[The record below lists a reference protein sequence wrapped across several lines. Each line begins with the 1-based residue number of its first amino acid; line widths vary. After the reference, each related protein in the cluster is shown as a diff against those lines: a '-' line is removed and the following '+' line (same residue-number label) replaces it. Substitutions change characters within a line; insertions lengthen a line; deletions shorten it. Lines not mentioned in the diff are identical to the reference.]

1 MGSIYETG
9 RSLPAK
15 RKNDLHQQNY
25 FLQVCFLGSFGS
37 ETHHRP
43 VVDLQVV
50 CGAALAGVQGK
61 GVNGHLDGLLW
72 GGVQDPAAGG
82 KLGVGA
88 GEGRRGQVLHAGGG
102 IQSPAAEH

>member
-1 MGSIYETG
+1 MRLAEV
-9 RSLPAK
+9 SLQREK
-15 RKNDLHQQNY
+15 MTCISKIILCS
-25 FLQVCFLGSFGS
+25 VCFLGPFGS

-61 GVNGHLDGLLW
+61 GVNGHLDGLLR
-72 GGVQDPAAGG
+72 GGVQDPAAGSE
-82 KLGVGA
+82 LGVGA